1 MVAVLAMAFSMV
13 IPTNAQTQM
22 KKFDNVDYE
31 ISESANGIYIVQMF
45 NKPVVVYEGDIQGY
59 KATKPAKGKKI
70 NPNSS
75 DVVNYA
81 AYLDRTHDTILAKVG
96 GKKVYDYRYAFNGF
110 AAELTVAQANKMTSF
125 DGVVAVSAD
134 TLYTMD
140 TSSTPTFLGL
150 NAEGGLWGQLGG
162 VDSAGEDIII
172 GIVDSGIWPESLSFS
187 DRTGVNGNGNND
199 GKLSYY
205 QIPGWHGKCTPGE
218 DFPASDC
225 NRKLIGAQYFNAS
238 WGGDAGIEA
247 QRPWEFTS
255 PRDYNGH
262 GTHTAS
268 TAGGNFGVEVI
279 GPAAVFGTIS
289 GIAPRARIASYKAL
303 WSTEDGSTA
312 SGFTGDLVAAI
323 DQAVADGVD
332 VINYSIS
339 GTRTVFMDPAEIAF
353 LFAADAGVFV
363 AASAGNSGPDAS
375 TVAHPSPWITTVAAS
390 THDRYYEAC
399 VTLGNNGDTYYG
411 ASVNTT
417 GAGPADLVYAADVCL
432 AGADPE
438 EAKLCY
444 PGTLDPDLVNG
455 KIVLCDR
462 GTIARVSK
470 SYAVYIADGIGTIL
484 ANTCPS
490 SLNGDLHS
498 VPTVHVD
505 DVDGAAI
512 RDYFITDAAPTAE
525 IFPSYTAPVSAPV
538 IASFSS
544 RGPLLAG
551 SGDILKPDIS
561 APGVD
566 ILAAVAPPGNGGKDF
581 DLYSGTSMSSPHVAG
596 LAALLKDLHP
606 DWSPMMVKSAL
617 MTTGF
622 DLLSGADPFA
632 QGAGHVAPNSA
643 ADPGLVYNSGWVDWL
658 GFLCGTGELQAS
670 YCSSIGIDPSNLNLA
685 SIAIGALPGAQTVER
700 TVTNVGDKNETYYTF
715 SYSLPGVDVVANPAF
730 FSVAPGQTES
740 YELTFTVNGAALNAY
755 TSGFVTWT
763 GDEGHIVRSPVAVRP
778 VQLAV
783 PAEVAGAGS
792 DGSLSFDVTF
802 GYTGDYTV
810 AAHGLVAAEMQTGNV
825 VDDSADDINVAL
837 DTGVGITM
845 HVVNIPENTAYAR
858 FSLFDAYTDGNDDL
872 DLYIFDA
879 AWNYMGGSGSGTSA
893 EQVNIYSPVP
903 GNYYVIVHGWGTDGP
918 DANYTLFGWAVP
930 AATGSSN
937 MTISGAPTSATQG
950 STATLTV
957 NWLGLDDSPRYL
969 GAISHSDAGG
979 LLDMT
984 LIGVDTD

>member
-1 MVAVLAMAFSMV
+1 
-13 IPTNAQTQM
+13 
-22 KKFDNVDYE
+22 
-31 ISESANGIYIVQMF
+31 
-45 NKPVVVYEGDIQGY
+45 
-59 KATKPAKGKKI
+59 
-70 NPNSS
+70 
-75 DVVNYA
+75 
-81 AYLDRTHDTILAKVG
+81 
-96 GKKVYDYRYAFNGF
+96 
-110 AAELTVAQANKMTSF
+110 
-125 DGVVAVSAD
+125 
-134 TLYTMD
+134 
-140 TSSTPTFLGL
+140 
-150 NAEGGLWGQLGG
+150 
-162 VDSAGEDIII
+162 
-172 GIVDSGIWPESLSFS
+172 
-187 DRTGVNGNGNND
+187 
-199 GKLSYY
+199 
-205 QIPGWHGKCTPGE
+205 
-218 DFPASDC
+218 
-225 NRKLIGAQYFNAS
+225 AQYFNAS

-247 QRPWEFTS
+247 QRPWEFNS

-268 TAGGNFGVEVI
+268 TAGGNFGVEVT

-312 SGFTGDLVAAI
+312 SGFTGDFVAAI

-339 GTRTVFMDPAEIAF
+339 GSRTAFMDPAEIAF
-353 LFAADAGVFV
+353 LFAAEAGVFV

-484 ANTCPS
+484 ANVSPS

-512 RDYFITDAAPTAE
+512 RNYIVTEETPIAQ
-525 IFPSYTAPVSAPV
+525 IFPSYTASSVPAPL
-538 IASFSS
+538 IAAFSS
-544 RGPLLAG
+544 RGPLQAG
-551 SGDILKPDIS
+551 TGDILKPDVS

-643 ADPGLVYNSGWVDWL
+643 ADPGLVYDNGWMDWL

-670 YCSSIGIDPSNLNLA
+670 YCPYIKIDPSDLNLA
-685 SIAIGALPGAQTVER
+685 SIAVGALPGIQTVER
-700 TVTNVGDKNETYYTF
+700 TVTNVGDNHETYTF
-715 SYSLPGVDVVANPAF
+715 FYSLPGVDVVANPDSI
-730 FSVAPGQTES
+730 SVDPGQTES
-740 YELTFTVNGAALNAY
+740 YELTFTVNGAALNTY
-755 TSGFVTWT
+755 TTGFVTWT

-783 PAEVAGAGS
+783 PAEVAGAGT

-802 GYTGDYTV
+802 GYTGDYT
-810 AAHGLVAAEMQTGNV
+810 AASHGLTPATTTDGNV
-825 VDDSADDINVAL
+825 LDDPGDSFSPFGPGTTLHFVTIPADSL
-837 DTGVGITM
+837 
-845 HVVNIPENTAYAR
+845 HAR
-858 FSLFDAYTDGNDDL
+858 FSLFDDYTDGVDDL
-872 DLYIFDA
+872 DLYVFYPSGVYAGD
-879 AWNYMGGSGSGTSA
+879 SGSGTSA
-893 EQVNIYSPVP
+893 EQVDVASPP
-903 GNYYVIVHGWGTDGP
+903 AGDYYVFVHGWGTDGP
-918 DANYTLFGWAVP
+918 DANYTLFSWAVP